1 MDSDAHQVDSRD
13 DPGHDGGN
21 FARGAAELDEVN
33 WALAEIIDPLFNLRD
48 AVQSYNDSDPDVRL
62 PPKLVSIADGVVW
75 MDEIL
80 SSIRDI
86 YSDIEVIESG
96 IPVADSYKSGAKWRV
111 PLRPGYVSVLSR
123 FAKVDSVCFRLQ
135 DEINRGVLL
144 QEAAERDRRHAAM
157 SPVKC
162 SRSSGTCSNV
172 AMFWPGKGFGPSCR
186 THLGKDE
193 VEIMTNL
200 YRRSVEEVDCRTCGA
215 ERGSP
220 CQGYVS
226 RGAWKSSIFQIGG
239 PSGGKSEQPG
249 VYSPVKRISGVQ
261 VHIVRL
267 EDFAEDAGIDEVS
280 RVSPGREY
288 S

>member
-1 MDSDAHQVDSRD
+1 MDVEAHQGDGRD
-13 DPGHDGGN
+13 DLGHEGDN

-33 WALAEIIDPLFNLRD
+33 WALAEIIEPLFNLRD
-48 AVQSYNDSDPDVRL
+48 AVRSYNESDPDVRL
-62 PPKLVSIADGVVW
+62 PPKLVSIAEGVVW

-80 SSIRDI
+80 PSIRDI

-96 IPVADSYKSGAKWRV
+96 IPVADCYKSGAKWRV

-135 DEINRGVLL
+135 DEINRGLLL

-157 SPVKC
+157 KPVKC
-162 SRSSGTCSNV
+162 SRISGHCSNV

-186 THLGKDE
+186 THLAKDE
-193 VEIMTNL
+193 VEIMTSL
-200 YRRSVEEVDCRTCGA
+200 YKRAVEEAECRTCGA
-215 ERGSP
+215 ERGKP

-226 RGAWKSSIFQIGG
+226 RGAWESGRFQIGG
-239 PSGGKSEQPG
+239 SFRDKSENPG

-267 EDFAEDAGIDEVS
+267 EDFAEDAGIDEVP
-280 RVSPGREY
+280 RVSPGRDD